1 VNTPDFTVVPVE
13 LGRFQRQALVVGVI
27 FGVASAVGAF
37 LDPQQF
43 FQSYLTA
50 WLYWGGL
57 AVGSLAV
64 LMIHHLSGGSW
75 GMVIRRIME
84 ASTRTLPLVAL
95 LFVPVIFG
103 MRNLFIWA
111 RPEVV
116 AADELLQ
123 HKAPYLNVPFFLA
136 RAAFYFAVWITLA
149 YFLNRWSRRQDE
161 KGCDEVAGRSI
172 QRLSAG
178 GLVLL
183 VLTMTFASVDWVMSL
198 EPHWFSTIFGALI
211 LVGQALGGLSL
222 GIATLILLS
231 RYRPMSEVSTPACL
245 HDLGKLLLAF
255 VMVWAYFAFSQF
267 LIIWA
272 GNLPEEIPW
281 YLSRLAGGWQWI
293 GLALVLMH
301 FVLPFML
308 LLSRDLKRDSRPL
321 AGVAVLVLVMHL
333 VDVFWLTQPA
343 FSEGAFHLHWL
354 DLTAPLGVGGI
365 WLAFFIGTLRRRP
378 LVPLK
383 DPAVTEAMEHGG
395 H

>member
-1 VNTPDFTVVPVE
+1 VTAPDLRFVPEE
-13 LGRFQRQALVVGVI
+13 LERFQRPVLVVGI
-27 FGVASAVGAF
+27 LFAIATAAGAF
-37 LDPQQF
+37 LNPQQF
-43 FQSYLTA
+43 YQSYLMA
-50 WLYWGGL
+50 WLYWAGL
-57 AVGSLAV
+57 AVGCLAV

-84 ASTRTLPLVAL
+84 AGTRTLPLVAL
-95 LFVPVIFG
+95 LFVPVLFG
-103 MRNLFIWA
+103 MRNLYIWA

-123 HKAPYLNVPFFLA
+123 HKEPYLNLPFFVA
-136 RAAFYFAVWITLA
+136 RTALYFAIWITLA
-149 YFLNRWSRRQDE
+149 LFLNRWSRQQDE
-161 KGCDEVAGRSI
+161 KGSDEAAGRRI
-172 QRLSAG
+172 QKLSAG

-222 GIATLILLS
+222 GIAALILLA
-231 RYRPMSEVSTPACL
+231 RYRPLSEIVTPACL

-308 LLSRDLKRDSRPL
+308 LLSRNLKRDARPL
-321 AGVAVLVLVMHL
+321 TWVAVLVLVMHL

-343 FSEGAFHLHWL
+343 FSAGVFHLHWL
-354 DLTAPLGVGGI
+354 DLVAPMGVGGI
-365 WLAFFIGTLRRRP
+365 WLAFFIRTLRRRP

-383 DPAVTEAMEHGG
+383 DPALKEAMEHGG